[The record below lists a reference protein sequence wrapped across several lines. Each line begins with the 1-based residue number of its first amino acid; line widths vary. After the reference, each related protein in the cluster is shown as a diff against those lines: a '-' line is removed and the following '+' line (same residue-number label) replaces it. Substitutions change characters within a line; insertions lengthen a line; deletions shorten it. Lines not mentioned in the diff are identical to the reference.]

1 MVLAYFFLMYIVSVW
16 NFTEHSSEAGWNPFS
31 VGGLLG
37 PQAVRVSGMAE
48 TECASGK
55 PSV

>member
-1 MVLAYFFLMYIVSVW
+1 MR
-16 NFTEHSSEAGWNPFS
+16 

-37 PQAVRVSGMAE
+37 PRVVRVSGTAE

>member
-1 MVLAYFFLMYIVSVW
+1 MRIVPDNLFV
-16 NFTEHSSEAGWNPFS
+16 TETQM
-31 VGGLLG
+31 GGLLG
-37 PQAVRVSGMAE
+37 PQVVRVSGMAE